1 MNFPQPNEWGCY
13 CKSEA
18 TEYLYDDQRLTVTVQ
33 IMQVDTQC
41 WIQAAS
47 FNKKIDGGGGTM
59 FIGTPLS
66 RASGF
71 RLQRGETDPQSELEA
86 LARAR
91 SAIKG
96 FIDNGRLEANG
107 NSAWQSSWDNVEA
120 WAFNI
125 GRQQDLFE
133 AMS

>member
-13 CKSEA
+13 CKIEA
-18 TEYLYDDQRLTVTVQ
+18 TEYLYDDLRLTVTVQ
-33 IMQVDTQC
+33 ILQVDTQC

-59 FIGTPLS
+59 SIGAPLS
-66 RASGF
+66 RASGS
-71 RLQRGETDPQSELEA
+71 RLQGGETDPQSELEA
-86 LARAR
+86 LERAR
-91 SAIKG
+91 LAIKG
-96 FIDNGRLEANG
+96 FIDNGRLEANE